1 MPKNYSNN
9 NSLKYSTLLSKK
21 NLVGTKMNKDFIKSK
36 IKILKN
42 GLFWWFTYFVHGEVC
57 IMFSNW
63 LVYGNHMKWYLPYV
77 RFVLC
82 FLLL

>member
-42 GLFWWFTYFVHGEVC
+42 GLF
-57 IMFSNW
+57 
-63 LVYGNHMKWYLPYV
+63 
-77 RFVLC
+77 
-82 FLLL
+82 